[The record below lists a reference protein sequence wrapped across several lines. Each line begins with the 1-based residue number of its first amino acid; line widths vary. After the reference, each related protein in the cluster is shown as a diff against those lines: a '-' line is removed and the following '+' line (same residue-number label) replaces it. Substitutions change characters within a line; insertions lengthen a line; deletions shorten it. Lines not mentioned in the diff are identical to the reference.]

1 MNPNKAL
8 PAILDDHLG
17 ARFPS
22 RWHGA
27 EFSKRAFGKAN
38 SALGFELFQYV
49 GESQLRIGVL
59 FERADFCDGCSTVS
73 DKKSLAFTDCAQI
86 ASEAVF
92 ELPAANPLQSAT
104 PFTLVATIV
113 VARNQKV
120 SFRLRPRKDKADPSL
135 RSG

>member
-1 MNPNKAL
+1 MKPNKAL

-17 ARFPS
+17 ARFPP

-86 ASEAVF
+86 ASEAVL
-92 ELPAANPLQSAT
+92 EITAANPFHVAT
-104 PFTLVATIV
+104 SFINVATIRL
-113 VARNQKV
+113 ARNQRV
-120 SFRLRPRKDKADPSL
+120 SFRS
-135 RSG
+135 